1 MRRWM
6 LMAAGL
12 MMSALATTSSRAETA
27 ELTVELTGMTSD
39 AGSLIYALW
48 SNQEHWLIDEPDRE
62 GAVNI
67 ENGTSTIHM
76 AGLPYGEYA
85 ISVYHDKNDNGKLDT
100 GFFRIPKE
108 PIGTSNDARIQFGPP
123 KYTDARFIV
132 NRPNLTMTIQVRKL
146 F

>member
-1 MRRWM
+1 M
-6 LMAAGL
+6 LIAARL
-12 MMSALATTSSRAETA
+12 ITSVLATTNSRAETA

-39 AGSLIYALW
+39 AGSLIYAMW
-48 SNQEHWLIDEPDRE
+48 SEQSRWLIDEPDRE
-62 GAVNI
+62 GAAIV
-67 ENGTSTIHM
+67 ENGSSTIHI

-85 ISVYHDKNDNGKLDT
+85 ISVYHDKNHNGKLDS

-108 PIGTSNDARIQFGPP
+108 PIGTSNNARIRFGPP

-132 NRPNLTMTIQVRKL
+132 DRPNLTMTIQVRNL